1 MASLRI
7 QLRRDTAANWVS
19 NNPILLSGE
28 LGIETDSLKFKIGN
42 GSRWNATTSYAFK
55 AGEANGLATL
65 NSLGKIPTS
74 QLPDSM
80 SVSADLAAAIAALS
94 TTSISEGNNKYF
106 TNQRAIDA
114 VALSIS
120 TAIAT
125 EVVNRN
131 TAISSAKLEAITTAA
146 ADATSKTSAVKIE
159 TLAAA
164 GTSADSKDEAAVTL
178 ATSSAN
184 IYTDNKITLEVSN
197 RNTAINTA
205 ISTEITNRNTAINA
219 AVSGLSSGGGSS
231 TITLGTVSTGNP
243 GTSVSITNTGTPTA
257 PLFNFT
263 IPRGDVGPQGLKG
276 DTGNTG
282 STGLT
287 GSAGLNGEQGL
298 KGDTGL
304 TGPAGTNGTN
314 GTNGSAATVSVG
326 TVTTGAAGSSAIV
339 TNAGT
344 TSAAILNFTIPQ
356 GVAGTGGSSF
366 SGNSDSVTEGTTNL
380 YFTNERAQTANN
392 SRFTDVYVNIN
403 QASDDMLAYI
413 NSNYTNN
420 SSLTNTLN
428 GYVME
433 ADADLAGGYA
443 KLGIASGKILDSVIP
458 TTIARTSDITS
469 AIAGVVGAA
478 PTSFDTLKEISDYI
492 ATDQSAGTA
501 LTTLVGT
508 KLSSDTAASTYAPLA
523 SPTFTGT
530 VTIPTNTVKSSDLNW
545 EVYDAEAN
553 LPSATTKHGMFA
565 HVHGTGSAYYAHS
578 GAWKK
583 ILDTTTAAST
593 YATISNLALK
603 ASLSSPVFT
612 GTVDFSGAT
621 VTGISALPAQ
631 LNNSGKYLTTDG
643 TSASWATLNLTSY
656 ATKSSPTFTGTVDFS
671 GATVTGLSTTIA
683 DNSITSAKIADGSIL
698 NSDINA
704 SAAIDKSKISGTAVT
719 LSDSGTVTNTM
730 LAGSIAN
737 TKLVN
742 SSITI
747 NGTSVSLG
755 GTATISAGAKT
766 FYNNTGTLPV
776 TGMVAGDIYIQY

>member
-65 NSLGKIPTS
+65 NALGKIPTS

-94 TTSISEGNNKYF
+94 TTSISEGSNKYF

-114 VALSIS
+114 VAASIS
-120 TAIAT
+120 AAIAT

-131 TAISSAKLEAITTAA
+131 TAISAAKLEAIATAS

-159 TLAAA
+159 TLAIA
-164 GTSADSKDEAAVTL
+164 GTSADSKDAAAVTL

-184 IYTDNKITLEVSN
+184 VYTDNKIALEVSN

-205 ISTEITNRNTAINA
+205 ISTEITNRNTAIDA
-219 AVSGLSSGGGSS
+219 AISGITPGGSS

-243 GTSVSITNTGTPTA
+243 GTSVSITNTGTATA

-276 DTGNTG
+276 DTG
-282 STGLT
+282 STGAT
-287 GSAGLNGEQGL
+287 GATGPAGSNGQQGP

-314 GTNGSAATVSVG
+314 GSAATVAVG
-326 TVTTGAAGSSAIV
+326 TVTTGAPGSSAIV

-356 GVAGTGGSSF
+356 GAAGTGGSSF

-403 QASDDMLAYI
+403 QGSEDMLTYI

-420 SSLTNTLN
+420 SALANTLD

-433 ADADLAGGYA
+433 AEANQPGGYA
-443 KLGIASGKILDSVIP
+443 KLGVVSGTILDSVIP
-458 TTIARTSDITS
+458 TTIARTSDI
-469 AIAGVVGAA
+469 AAQIATVVNGAPA
-478 PTSFDTLKEISDYI
+478 TFDTLKEIADYI
-492 ATDQSAGTA
+492 ATDQTA
-501 LTTLVGT
+501 ASSLTTLVGT
-508 KLSSDTAASTYAPLA
+508 KLSSSTAASTYAPLT

-530 VTIPTNTVKSSDLNW
+530 VSGITKSMVGLENVDNTT
-545 EVYDAEAN
+545 DA
-553 LPSATTKHGMFA
+553 LKPISQATQTA
-565 HVHGTGSAYYAHS
+565 
-578 GAWKK
+578 
-583 ILDTTTAAST
+583 LDAKLAISTAST
-593 YATISNLALK
+593 TYAPK
-603 ASLSSPVFT
+603 ASPTFT

-621 VTGISALPAQ
+621 VTGISALPTQ
-631 LNNSGKYLTTDG
+631 LNNAGKYLTTDG
-643 TSASWATLNLTSY
+643 TSSSWETLNLAAY
-656 ATKSSPTFTGTVDFS
+656 APINNASFTGTFS
-671 GATVTGLSTTIA
+671 VPSGT
-683 DNSITSAKIADGSIL
+683 ITSSMIADGTIV
-698 NSDINA
+698 NADINA
-704 SAAIDKSKISGTAVT
+704 SAAIDKTKISGTAVT
-719 LSDSGTVTNTM
+719 LSDSSTVTNAM
-730 LAGSIAN
+730 
-737 TKLVN
+737 LVN
-742 SSITI
+742 KTITI
-747 NGTSVSLG
+747 NGTAVALG
-755 GTATISAGAKT
+755 ASTTIAAGAKT
-766 FYNNTGTLPV
+766 FYNNTGTVPT

>member
-65 NSLGKIPTS
+65 NALGKIPTS

-94 TTSISEGNNKYF
+94 TTSISEGSNKYF

-114 VALSIS
+114 VAASIS
-120 TAIAT
+120 AAIAT

-131 TAISSAKLEAITTAA
+131 TAISAAKLEAIATAS

-164 GTSADSKDEAAVTL
+164 GTSADSKDAAAVTL

-184 IYTDNKITLEVSN
+184 VYTDNKIALEVSN

-205 ISTEITNRNTAINA
+205 ISTEITNRNTAIDA
-219 AVSGLSSGGGSS
+219 AISGITPGGSS

-243 GTSVSITNTGTPTA
+243 GTSVSITNTGTATA

-282 STGLT
+282 ATGPA
-287 GSAGLNGEQGL
+287 GPAGLNGEQGL

-314 GTNGSAATVSVG
+314 GSAATVAVG
-326 TVTTGAAGSSAIV
+326 TVTTGAPGSSAIV

-344 TSAAILNFTIPQ
+344 TSAAIFNFTIPQ
-356 GVAGTGGSSF
+356 GAAGTGGSSF

-403 QASDDMLAYI
+403 QGSEEMLTYI

-420 SSLTNTLN
+420 NALANTLD

-433 ADADLAGGYA
+433 AEANQPGGYA
-443 KLGIASGKILDSVIP
+443 KLGVVSGTILDSVIP
-458 TTIARTSDITS
+458 NTIARTSDI
-469 AIAGVVGAA
+469 AAQIATVVNGAPA
-478 PTSFDTLKEISDYI
+478 TFDTLKEISDYI
-492 ATDQSAGTA
+492 ASDQTA
-501 LTTLVGT
+501 ASSLTTLVGT
-508 KLSSDTAASTYAPLA
+508 KLSSSTAASTYAPLA
-523 SPTFTGT
+523 SPSFTGT
-530 VTIPTNTVKSSDLNW
+530 VSGITKSMVGLGNVDNTT
-545 EVYDAEAN
+545 DALKPISEATQT
-553 LPSATTKHGMFA
+553 A
-565 HVHGTGSAYYAHS
+565 
-578 GAWKK
+578 
-583 ILDTTTAAST
+583 LDAKLAISTAST
-593 YATISNLALK
+593 TYAPK
-603 ASLSSPVFT
+603 ASPTFT

-621 VTGISALPAQ
+621 VTGISALPTQ
-631 LNNSGKYLTTDG
+631 LNNEGKYLTTDG
-643 TSASWATLNLTSY
+643 TSSSWATLNLAAY
-656 ATKSSPTFTGTVDFS
+656 APVNNASFTGTFS
-671 GATVTGLSTTIA
+671 APSGT
-683 DNSITSAKIADGSIL
+683 ITSAMIADGTIV
-698 NSDINA
+698 NADISA
-704 SAAIDKSKISGTAVT
+704 SAAIDKTKISGTAVT
-719 LSDSGTVTNTM
+719 LSDSATVTNAM
-730 LAGSIAN
+730 
-737 TKLVN
+737 LVN
-742 SSITI
+742 KTITI
-747 NGTSVSLG
+747 NGTAVALG
-755 GTATISAGAKT
+755 ASTTIAAGAKT
-766 FYNNTGTLPV
+766 FYNNTGTLPT

>member
-94 TTSISEGNNKYF
+94 TTSISEGTNKYF

-114 VALSIS
+114 VASSIS

-131 TAISSAKLEAITTAA
+131 TAISSAKLEAIAAAA

-184 IYTDNKITLEVSN
+184 IYTDNKIALEVSN

-205 ISTEITNRNTAINA
+205 ISTEITNRNTAINT
-219 AVSGLSSGGGSS
+219 AVAGLSTGGSS
-231 TITLGTVSTGNP
+231 TITLGTVATGNP

-263 IPRGDVGPQGLKG
+263 IPRGDVGPQGL
-276 DTGNTG
+276 
-282 STGLT
+282 
-287 GSAGLNGEQGL
+287 Q
-298 KGDTGL
+298 GDTGL
-304 TGPAGTNGTN
+304 TGSKGDTGDTGPAGIQGPKGDTGATGAAGTNGTN
-314 GTNGSAATVSVG
+314 GTNGLAATISVG
-326 TVTTGAAGSSAIV
+326 TVTTGAAGSTAIV

-344 TSAAILNFTIPQ
+344 SSAAVLNFTIPR
-356 GVAGTGGSSF
+356 GADGTGGSSF
-366 SGNSDSVTEGTTNL
+366 SGTTDSVTEGTTNL
-380 YFTNERAQTANN
+380 YFTNDRAITATNN
-392 SRFTDVYVNIN
+392 RFTDVYVNLN
-403 QASDDMLAYI
+403 QANEDMLSYV
-413 NSNYTNN
+413 NGNFV
-420 SSLTNTLN
+420 SSTTLNNTLN

-433 ADADLAGGYA
+433 ADADLGGGYA
-443 KLGIASGKILDSVIP
+443 KIGVSSGTILESVIP
-458 TTIARTSDITS
+458 STIARTSDIS
-469 AIAGVVGAA
+469 AQIANVVNAA
-478 PTSFDTLKEISDYI
+478 PASFDTLKEIADYI
-492 ATDQSAGTA
+492 ASDQTA
-501 LTTLVGT
+501 ASSLTTLVGT
-508 KLSSDTAASTYAPLA
+508 KAPLA

-530 VTIPTNTVKSSDLNW
+530 VSGITKSMVGLGNVDNTTDLLKPISTATQTAL
-545 EVYDAEAN
+545 DAKLA
-553 LPSATTKHGMFA
+553 
-565 HVHGTGSAYYAHS
+565 
-578 GAWKK
+578 
-583 ILDTTTAAST
+583 TTTATST
-593 YATISNLALK
+593 YATISNVALK
-603 ASLSSPVFT
+603 APLASPVFT

-621 VTGISALPAQ
+621 VTGITALPTQ

-643 TSASWATLNLTSY
+643 TEATWADLNLTAY
-656 ATKSSPTFTGTVDFS
+656 APINNASFTGTFS
-671 GATVTGLSTTIA
+671 APSGT
-683 DNSITSAKIADGSIL
+683 ITSLMLADGTIV
-698 NSDINA
+698 NADIST
-704 SAAIDKSKISGTAVT
+704 SAAISKTKIDGTAVT
-719 LSDSGTVTNTM
+719 LSDTATVTNTM

-737 TKLVN
+737 SKLVN

-747 NGTSVSLG
+747 NGTAVALG
-755 GTATISAGAKT
+755 ASTTISAGAKT
-766 FYNNTGTLPV
+766 FYNNTGTLPT